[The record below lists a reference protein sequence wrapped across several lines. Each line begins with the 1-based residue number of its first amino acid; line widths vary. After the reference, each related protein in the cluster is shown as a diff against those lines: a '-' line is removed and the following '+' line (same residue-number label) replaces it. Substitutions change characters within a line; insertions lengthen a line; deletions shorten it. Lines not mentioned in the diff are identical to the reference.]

1 MHSHAAAACADT
13 HPAANAVDEYNGDNG
28 AADIYC
34 ACDDRRQ
41 HCAISS
47 LACCLKE
54 LRSVEP
60 ARGKECSVHDAHQH
74 KHACALWYMQLASTE
89 SHTGYVHQQTETHMI
104 ALMPVNCWKI
114 GMSTLMVSCGQYRR
128 RRMVRYGFFTPSLI
142 LAASQMSSNCNHS
155 ACRQGKLEYVL
166 VGLA

>member
-47 LACCLKE
+47 LAFCLKE

-60 ARGKECSVHDAHQH
+60 ARGKECSVHDEHQH
-74 KHACALWYMQLASTE
+74 KHTGACSTVLPG
-89 SHTGYVHQQTETHMI
+89 SAVTGQTYEQTETHMI

-142 LAASQMSSNCNHS
+142 LAASQMSSNCKHS

>member
-74 KHACALWYMQLASTE
+74 KHAGACSTVLPG
-89 SHTGYVHQQTETHMI
+89 SAVTGQTYEQTETHMI
-104 ALMPVNCWKI
+104 ALMPVNCVKI